1 MIKLLLVDDHAV
13 VRSGLHM
20 ILDQE
25 EDVIIV
31 GEAENASEA
40 YNKTQELLPDVVL
53 MDIGLP
59 DMTGIEI
66 TKKIKENFPE
76 VA

>member
-40 YNKTQELLPDVVL
+40 YNKTQE
-53 MDIGLP
+53 IGRAH
-59 DMTGIEI
+59 
-66 TKKIKENFPE
+66 
-76 VA
+76 V